1 MLTAHALA
9 LPSTTACGAKPWAE
23 STVARVDQTPL
34 EVGEPDTQHQGTRS
48 SSAAAM
54 LTEACA
60 PNRSARLTAS
70 KWFPINRSALGRWS
84 LRNCFHQVMEGHE
97 VRSAEATS
105 TNEFPRLQQSVGS
118 LG

>member
-1 MLTAHALA
+1 M
-9 LPSTTACGAKPWAE
+9 
-23 STVARVDQTPL
+23 ARVDQTPL
-34 EVGEPDTQHQGTRS
+34 EVGEPDTQHQGTSS

-60 PNRSARLTAS
+60 PKQKRSADSFEMVSNQQER
-70 KWFPINRSALGRWS
+70 ICRWP